1 LSGVLSGGVKTSG
14 DADDSNAADLPS
26 PAGFVNA
33 PLLRSTILIL
43 DFSAGFVS
51 AVRRVESG
59 GGKSVKV
66 VFFIAVLVAAFL
78 GGLASSHTSPCFS
91 GRD

>member
-59 GGKSVKV
+59 GKSVKV

-78 GGLASSHTSPCFS
+78 GGLASSHTSHCFS